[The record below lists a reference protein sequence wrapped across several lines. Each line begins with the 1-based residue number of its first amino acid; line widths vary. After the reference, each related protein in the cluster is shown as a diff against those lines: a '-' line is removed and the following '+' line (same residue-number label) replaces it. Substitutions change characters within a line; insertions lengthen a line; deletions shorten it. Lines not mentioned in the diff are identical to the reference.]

1 MTMAQYF
8 ETRASFDKTMEN
20 GAVKK
25 VTEVYLVD
33 AMSCSEAEAR
43 TIEALKPYMS
53 GDFDVKVAK
62 RTKISEVTGCDDAD
76 WYLAKVAFVTVDEK
90 SGKEKRSVSQI
101 LVGAN
106 DFECA
111 YDTLTDHLKD
121 TVVSDCEPVSLSE
134 TQIVDVFNA
143 K

>member
-1 MTMAQYF
+1 MAHYF

-43 TIEALKPYMS
+43 TIEALRPYMS
-53 GDFDVKVAK
+53 GDFSVKVA
-62 RTKISEVTGCDDAD
+62 RQAKIDDVFGLGAD
-76 WYLAKVAFVTVDEK
+76 RYWLAKVGFIAIDERTA
-90 SGKEKRSVSQI
+90 KEKRSISQV
-101 LVGAN
+101 LVGAP
-106 DFECA
+106 DFKGA
-111 YDTLTDHLKD
+111 YAAFLGGMKGMVADYEL
-121 TVVSDCEPVSLSE
+121 VSLSG
-134 TQIVDVFNA
+134 TPIVEVISA